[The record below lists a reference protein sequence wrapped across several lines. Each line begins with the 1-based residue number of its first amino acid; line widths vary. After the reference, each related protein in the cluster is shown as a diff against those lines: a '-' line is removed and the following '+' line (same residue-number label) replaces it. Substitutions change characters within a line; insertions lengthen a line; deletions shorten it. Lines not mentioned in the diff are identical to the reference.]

1 MMVMVCG
8 GGMEEDETASRVGE
22 RLSRGACRGNPVGG
36 GGGRQGRRSRCGG
49 MGASGVQGVPHSRR
63 IKNEVFLL
71 LNT

>member
-1 MMVMVCG
+1 MEG
-8 GGMEEDETASRVGE
+8 GWRRTGPQAELQRGCHTE
-22 RLSRGACRGNPVGG
+22 RAGGNPVGG

-63 IKNEVFLL
+63 IKNEVFLI